1 VTIDDP
7 QWCNYLR
14 FRDILTTDVTL
25 RIQYGELKKSLQAR
39 FAQDRKAYTDGKND
53 FIHGVLAHTRR

>member
-1 VTIDDP
+1 MTIDDP

-39 FAQDRKAYTDGKND
+39 FA
-53 FIHGVLAHTRR
+53 